1 MDIEALIKEFCILLK
16 TVNIRRE
23 ELDELLEQLF

>member
-1 MDIEALIKEFCILLK
+1 MEIEALIKEFCILLK
-16 TVNIRRE
+16 TADIRRA